1 MSDTQKFYA
10 DVARI
15 IKHDRADNNGNYD
28 GVRASQAVA
37 ARFIKENPDL
47 EALAEGIADYWL
59 STYIYPSDATDQEPT
74 EQHKIWLG
82 TVLDFF
88 DGSVSDASVFTK
100 KDWAEIRDQINYAS
114 QELPLETL
122 SAMMGILLENGNL

>member
-10 DVARI
+10 DLTRI
-15 IKHDRADNNGNYD
+15 IKHDRADHAGNYD

-37 ARFIKENPDL
+37 SRFIKEVPEL
-47 EALAEGIADYWL
+47 QELAEGIADYWL
-59 STYIYPSDATDQEPT
+59 STYIYPSDVPEQEPT
-74 EQHKIWLG
+74 EEHKIWLG

-88 DGSVSDASVFTK
+88 DGTLSDASVFTK
-100 KDWAEIRDQINYAS
+100 DDWSEIRDQINYAS
-114 QELPLETL
+114 QDLPLETL